1 MKHCSI
7 DTMTRKIAILTQP
20 LCSNYGGILQ
30 CYALQTV
37 LERMGCDVTVLNRQ
51 GVPQK
56 LTFLLFVLRCVSML
70 KCVFRRHV
78 LGRKEW
84 YVQKPWAENYAPYR
98 AQEGLW
104 GNPRFLQAFVREHIH
119 QTKPLFSSQEL
130 GQAAEDGQFDSFVV
144 GSDQVWREEYAP
156 EITDYFLG
164 FLPESDRRPK
174 VAYAASF
181 GLERVGISDE
191 KLERCRQL
199 AQRFTA
205 VSVRE
210 QSAVRLAKEVLAVDA
225 RWVLDPTLLLP
236 AEDYQFAG
244 RSKGKNWAGVATYI
258 LDGNEAKS
266 QVVSDVSKTFS
277 LSVKAINFSMLSE
290 DIQSDDMLPVEEWL
304 RAFAQADFVVTD
316 SFHGCVFS
324 IIHRKPFIAI
334 ANGERGIDR
343 FNSLLGYFGLQD
355 RLVFSMEDYRQ
366 KRSSLLAPI
375 NFAPVAEKLAQAQE
389 TSLAFLKEAL
399 SL

>member
-20 LCSNYGGILQ
+20 LYSNYGGILQ

-37 LERMGCDVTVLNRQ
+37 LERMGCEVTVLNRRW
-51 GVPQK
+51 VAPK
-56 LTFLLFVLRCVSML
+56 LTFLLFILRCVSML

-78 LGRKEW
+78 LGQKEW
-84 YVQKPWAENYAPYR
+84 HVLKPWMEYYVPYC
-98 AQEGLW
+98 AMEGLW

-119 QTKPLFSSQEL
+119 QTKPLYSSLEL
-130 GQAAEDGQFDSFVV
+130 EQAAEEGQFDSFVV
-144 GSDQVWREEYAP
+144 GSDQVWREQYAP

-164 FLPESDRRPK
+164 FLSDSDCRPK

-199 AQRFTA
+199 SQKFTS

-210 QSAVRLAKEVLAVDA
+210 QSAVRLAKEALAVDA
-225 RWVLDPTLLLP
+225 RWVLDPTLLLS
-236 AEDYQFAG
+236 AEDYQFDG
-244 RSKGKNWAGVATYI
+244 RSTGKNWAGVAIYI
-258 LDGNEAKS
+258 LDGDETKS
-266 QVVSDVSKTFS
+266 QVVGDVSTS
-277 LSVKAINFSMLSE
+277 LSLPVKAMSLSLQAE
-290 DIQSDDMLPVEEWL
+290 DGQQDDMLPVEEWL
-304 RAFAQADFVVTD
+304 RAFAQTDFVVTD

-334 ANGERGIDR
+334 ANEGRGIDR
-343 FNSLLGYFGLQD
+343 FTSLLGYFGLQD

-375 NFAPVAEKLAQAQE
+375 DFAPIAEKLAQAQK

>member
-7 DTMTRKIAILTQP
+7 DTMTRKIALLTLP
-20 LCSNYGGILQ
+20 MCPNYGGILQ

-37 LERMGCDVTVLNRQ
+37 LERMGCEVTVLNRRWA
-51 GVPQK
+51 VPK

-78 LGRKEW
+78 LGQKEW
-84 YVQKPWAENYAPYR
+84 HVQKPWAESYVPYR
-98 AQEGLW
+98 ATEGLW
-104 GNPRFLQAFVREHIH
+104 GNPRFLQAFVRKHIH
-119 QTKPLFSSQEL
+119 LTKPLYSSQEL
-130 GQAAEDGQFDSFVV
+130 GQAAEEGQFDSFVV
-144 GSDQVWREEYAP
+144 GSDQVWREWYAP

-164 FLPESDRRPK
+164 FLPDSDHRPK

-210 QSAVRLAKEVLAVDA
+210 QSAVRLVKEALAVDA
-225 RWVLDPTLLLP
+225 RWVLDPTLLLT
-236 AEDYQFAG
+236 AEDYQFAA
-244 RSKGKNWAGVATYI
+244 RSTGKNWAGVVTYI
-258 LDGNEAKS
+258 LDGNEVKS
-266 QVVSDVSKTFS
+266 QVTNDVSNTFS
-277 LSVKAINFSMLSE
+277 LPVRPISVSPLAVDIQTVDMLS
-290 DIQSDDMLPVEEWL
+290 VENWL
-304 RAFAQADFVVTD
+304 HAFAQADFVVTD

-324 IIHRKPFIAI
+324 IICRKPFIAI
-334 ANGERGIDR
+334 ANGFRGIGR
-343 FNSLLGYFGLQD
+343 ITSLLGYFGLQD
-355 RLVFSMEDYRQ
+355 RLVFSLEDYRQ
-366 KRSSLLAPI
+366 KRSALLAPI
-375 NFAPVAEKLAQAQE
+375 DFAPVAEKLTQAQE
-389 TSLAFLKEAL
+389 SSLAFLKEAL

>member
-7 DTMTRKIAILTQP
+7 DTMKRKIALLTLP
-20 LCSNYGGILQ
+20 MCPNYGGILQ
-30 CYALQTV
+30 CYALQAV
-37 LERMGCDVTVLNRQ
+37 LERMGCEVTVLNRRW
-51 GVPQK
+51 VAPK

-98 AQEGLW
+98 TMEGLW

-119 QTKPLFSSQEL
+119 QTKSLFSSQEL
-130 GQAAEDGQFDSFVV
+130 GQAAEEGQFDSFVV
-144 GSDQVWREEYAP
+144 GSDQVWREQYAP

-164 FLPESDRRPK
+164 FLPDSDRRPK

-199 AQRFTA
+199 SQKFTS

-225 RWVLDPTLLLP
+225 RWVLDPTLLLL
-236 AEDYQFAG
+236 AADFQFAS
-244 RSKGKNWAGVATYI
+244 RSTGKNWAGVATYI
-258 LDGNEAKS
+258 LDGSEAKS
-266 QVVSDVSKTFS
+266 RVVGDVSTS
-277 LSVKAINFSMLSE
+277 LSLPVKAMSLSPQSE
-290 DIQSDDMLPVEEWL
+290 DGQQDDMLPVEEWL

-324 IIHRKPFIAI
+324 IIHRKPFIAV
-334 ANGERGIDR
+334 ANEGRGIDR
-343 FNSLLGYFGLQD
+343 FTSLLGYLGLQD

-366 KRSSLLAPI
+366 KRSALLAPI
-375 NFAPVAEKLAQAQE
+375 DFAPVAEKLAQAQE

>member
-7 DTMTRKIAILTQP
+7 DTMTRKIALLTLP
-20 LCSNYGGILQ
+20 LHFNYGGILQ

-37 LERMGCDVTVLNRQ
+37 LERMGCEVTVLNRQ
-51 GVPQK
+51 PKKPMSLV
-56 LTFLLFVLRCVSML
+56 LLFLFRCVSMF
-70 KCVFRRHV
+70 KCMFRRYL
-78 LGRKEW
+78 LGEKEW
-84 YVQKPWAENYAPYR
+84 RVQKPWDSYYMPCR
-98 AQEGLW
+98 AKAMLG

-119 QTKPLFSSQEL
+119 QTKPLYSSQEL
-130 GQAAEDGQFDSFVV
+130 GQAAEEGQFDSFVV

-164 FLPESDRRPK
+164 FLPDSDRRPK

-205 VSVRE
+205 VFVRE
-210 QSAVRLAKEVLAVDA
+210 QSAVRLAKDVLAVDA
-225 RWVLDPTLLLP
+225 RWVLDPTLLLT

-343 FNSLLGYFGLQD
+343 FTSLLGYFGLQD

-366 KRSSLLAPI
+366 KRSALLAPI
-375 NFAPVAEKLAQAQE
+375 DFAPVAEKLAQAQE

>member
-20 LCSNYGGILQ
+20 LHSNYGGILQ

-37 LERMGCDVTVLNRQ
+37 LERMGCEVTVLNRRW
-51 GVPQK
+51 VAPK
-56 LTFLLFVLRCVSML
+56 LTFLLFILRCVSML

-78 LGRKEW
+78 LGQKEW
-84 YVQKPWAENYAPYR
+84 HVQKPWAENYAPYR
-98 AQEGLW
+98 TMEGLW

-130 GQAAEDGQFDSFVV
+130 GQEAEEEQFDSFVV
-144 GSDQVWREEYAP
+144 GSDQVWREQYAP

-164 FLPESDRRPK
+164 FLPDSDRRPK

-181 GLERVGISDE
+181 GLERVGISNE
-191 KLERCRQL
+191 KLKHCRQL

-236 AEDYQFAG
+236 AADFQFAS
-244 RSKGKNWAGVATYI
+244 RSTGKNWAGVATYI

-266 QVVSDVSKTFS
+266 QVVSDVSNTFS
-277 LSVKAINFSMLSE
+277 LPVKAISVNTQTE
-290 DIQSDDMLPVEEWL
+290 DEHSVDMLPVEEWL

-324 IIHRKPFIAI
+324 IIHRKPFIVV
-334 ANGERGIDR
+334 ANVGRGIGR
-343 FNSLLGYFGLQD
+343 FTSLLGYFGLQD

-375 NFAPVAEKLAQAQE
+375 DSAPVAEKLAQAQE

>member
-7 DTMTRKIAILTQP
+7 DTMTRKIAILTLP
-20 LCSNYGGILQ
+20 LHSNYGGILQ

-37 LERMGCDVTVLNRQ
+37 LERMGCEVTVLNRQ
-51 GVPQK
+51 PKKPMSLV
-56 LTFLLFVLRCVSML
+56 LLFLLRCVSMF
-70 KCVFRRHV
+70 KCMFRRYL
-78 LGRKEW
+78 LGEKEW
-84 YVQKPWAENYAPYR
+84 RVQKPWDSFYMPYR
-98 AQEGLW
+98 AKAMLG

-119 QTKPLFSSQEL
+119 QTKPLYSSQEL
-130 GQAAEDGQFDSFVV
+130 GQAAEEGQFDFFVV
-144 GSDQVWREEYAP
+144 GSDQVWREQYAP

-164 FLPESDRRPK
+164 FLPDSDRRPK

-199 AQRFTA
+199 SQKFTS

-210 QSAVRLAKEVLAVDA
+210 QSAVRLAKEVLDMDA
-225 RWVLDPTLLLP
+225 RWVLDPTMLLS
-236 AEDYQFAG
+236 AEDYKFAS
-244 RSKGKNWAGVATYI
+244 RSTEKSWAGVVTYI
-258 LDGNEAKS
+258 LDGNEIDS
-266 QVVSDVSKTFS
+266 QVVRDVSNS
-277 LSVKAINFSMLSE
+277 LF
-290 DIQSDDMLPVEEWL
+290 LPVEAISLCPLDKNGFPAVMFPVEWWL
-304 RAFAQADFVVTD
+304 NSFAQADFVVTD

-324 IIHRKPFIAI
+324 IIYRKPFIAI

-343 FNSLLGYFGLQD
+343 FKSLLGYFGLQD

-366 KRSSLLAPI
+366 KRSALLAPI
-375 NFAPVAEKLAQAQE
+375 DFAPVAEKLAQAQE

>member
-1 MKHCSI
+1 MI
-7 DTMTRKIAILTQP
+7 RKIAILTLP
-20 LCSNYGGILQ
+20 MCPNYGGILQ

-37 LERMGCDVTVLNRQ
+37 LERMGCEVTVLNRKQ
-51 GVPQK
+51 VAPK

-84 YVQKPWAENYAPYR
+84 HVQKPWAEYYVPYR

-104 GNPRFLQAFVREHIH
+104 GNPCFLQAFVREHIH
-119 QTKPLFSSQEL
+119 QTKPLFSSLEL
-130 GQAAEDGQFDSFVV
+130 GQAAEEEQFDSFVV
-144 GSDQVWREEYAP
+144 GSDQVWREQYAP

-164 FLPESDRRPK
+164 FLPDSDRRPK

-210 QSAVRLAKEVLAVDA
+210 QSAVRLAKEALAVDA

-236 AEDYQFAG
+236 AEDYQFAA
-244 RSKGKNWAGVATYI
+244 RSTGKNWAGVVTYI

-266 QVVSDVSKTFS
+266 QVTNDVSNTFS
-277 LSVKAINFSMLSE
+277 LPVRPISVSPLAV
-290 DIQSDDMLPVEEWL
+290 DIQTVDMLPVEDWL

-343 FNSLLGYFGLQD
+343 FTSLLGYFGLQD
-355 RLVFSMEDYRQ
+355 RLVFSMEDYYQ

-375 NFAPVAEKLAQAQE
+375 DFAPVAEKLAKAQE
-389 TSLAFLKEAL
+389 TSLAFLREAL

>member
-7 DTMTRKIAILTQP
+7 DTMTRKIALLTLP
-20 LCSNYGGILQ
+20 LHSNYGGILQ

-37 LERMGCDVTVLNRQ
+37 LERMGCEVTVLNRQ
-51 GVPQK
+51 PKKPMSLV
-56 LTFLLFVLRCVSML
+56 LLFLLRCVSMF
-70 KCVFRRHV
+70 KCMFRRYL
-78 LGRKEW
+78 LGEKEW
-84 YVQKPWAENYAPYR
+84 RVQKPWDSFYMPYR
-98 AQEGLW
+98 AKAMLG

-119 QTKPLFSSQEL
+119 QTKPLYSSQEL
-130 GQAAEDGQFDSFVV
+130 GQAAEEGQFDSFVV
-144 GSDQVWREEYAP
+144 GSDQVWREQYAP

-164 FLPESDRRPK
+164 FLPDSDRRPK

-199 AQRFTA
+199 SQKFTS

-210 QSAVRLAKEVLAVDA
+210 QSAVRLAKEVLDMDA
-225 RWVLDPTLLLP
+225 RWVLDPTMLLS
-236 AEDYQFAG
+236 AEDYKFAS
-244 RSKGKNWAGVATYI
+244 RSTEKSWAGVVTYI
-258 LDGNEAKS
+258 LDGNEIDS
-266 QVVSDVSKTFS
+266 QVVRDVSNS
-277 LSVKAINFSMLSE
+277 LF
-290 DIQSDDMLPVEEWL
+290 LPVEAISLCPLDKNGFPAVMFPVEWWL
-304 RAFAQADFVVTD
+304 NSFAQADFVVTD

-324 IIHRKPFIAI
+324 IIYRKPFIAI

-343 FNSLLGYFGLQD
+343 FKSLLGYFGLQD

-366 KRSSLLAPI
+366 KRSALLAPI
-375 NFAPVAEKLAQAQE
+375 DFAPVAEKLAQAQE
-389 TSLAFLKEAL
+389 TSLAFLREAL

>member
-20 LCSNYGGILQ
+20 LYSNYGGILQ

-37 LERMGCDVTVLNRQ
+37 LERMGCKVTVLNRKQ
-51 GVPQK
+51 VAPK

-84 YVQKPWAENYAPYR
+84 HVQKPWAEYYAPYR

-104 GNPRFLQAFVREHIH
+104 GNSRFLQAFVHEHIH

-130 GQAAEDGQFDSFVV
+130 GQAAEEGQFDSFVV
-144 GSDQVWREEYAP
+144 GSDQVWREPYAP

-164 FLPESDRRPK
+164 FLPDSDRRPK

-181 GLERVGISDE
+181 GLERVGISNE
-191 KLERCRQL
+191 KLKRCRQL

-210 QSAVRLAKEVLAVDA
+210 QSAVRLAKDALAVDA

-236 AEDYQFAG
+236 AEDYQFAA
-244 RSKGKNWAGVATYI
+244 RSKGKNWAGVVTYI
-258 LDGNEAKS
+258 LDGNEVKS
-266 QVVSDVSKTFS
+266 QVTNDVSNTFS
-277 LSVKAINFSMLSE
+277 LPVKAINVSMQTKDE
-290 DIQSDDMLPVEEWL
+290 QSVDMLPVEEWL

-324 IIHRKPFIAI
+324 IIHRKPFVAI
-334 ANGERGIDR
+334 ANVGRGIDR
-343 FNSLLGYFGLQD
+343 FTSLLGYFGLQD
-355 RLVFSMEDYRQ
+355 RLVFSMEDYRK
-366 KRSSLLAPI
+366 KRSALLAPI
-375 NFAPVAEKLAQAQE
+375 DFAPVAEKLTQAQE

>member
-1 MKHCSI
+1 
-7 DTMTRKIAILTQP
+7 
-20 LCSNYGGILQ
+20 
-30 CYALQTV
+30 
-37 LERMGCDVTVLNRQ
+37 MGCEVTVLNRRWA
-51 GVPQK
+51 VPK
-56 LTFLLFVLRCVSML
+56 LTFLLFILRCVSML

-98 AQEGLW
+98 TMEGLW

-130 GQAAEDGQFDSFVV
+130 GQAAEEGKYDSFVV
-144 GSDQVWREEYAP
+144 GSDQVWREQYAP

-164 FLPESDRRPK
+164 FLPGSDRRPK
-174 VAYAASF
+174 VVYAASF
-181 GLERVGISDE
+181 GLGRVGISDE

-199 AQRFTA
+199 SQKFTS

-225 RWVLDPTLLLP
+225 RWVLDPTLLLS
-236 AEDYQFAG
+236 AEDYQFDG
-244 RSKGKNWAGVATYI
+244 RSTGKNWAGVATYI
-258 LDGNEAKS
+258 LDGNETKS
-266 QVVSDVSKTFS
+266 QVVGDVSTS
-277 LSVKAINFSMLSE
+277 LSLPVKAMSLSPQAE
-290 DIQSDDMLPVEEWL
+290 DGQQDDMLPVEEWL

-334 ANGERGIDR
+334 ANEGRGIDR
-343 FNSLLGYFGLQD
+343 FTSLLGYFGLQD

-375 NFAPVAEKLAQAQE
+375 DFAPVAEKLAQAQE

>member
-7 DTMTRKIAILTQP
+7 GTMTRKIALLTLP
-20 LCSNYGGILQ
+20 LHSNYGGILQ

-37 LERMGCDVTVLNRQ
+37 LERMGCEVTVLNRRW
-51 GVPQK
+51 VAPK
-56 LTFLLFVLRCVSML
+56 LTFLLFILRCVSML

-78 LGRKEW
+78 LGQKEW
-84 YVQKPWAENYAPYR
+84 HVQKPWAENYAPYR
-98 AQEGLW
+98 TMEGLW

-119 QTKPLFSSQEL
+119 QTKPLFSSQKL
-130 GQAAEDGQFDSFVV
+130 GQAAEEGQFDSFVV
-144 GSDQVWREEYAP
+144 GSDQVWREQYAP

-164 FLPESDRRPK
+164 FLPDSDRRPK

-199 AQRFTA
+199 SQKFTS

-225 RWVLDPTLLLP
+225 RWVLDPTLLLS
-236 AEDYQFAG
+236 AENYQFDG
-244 RSKGKNWAGVATYI
+244 RSAGKNWAGVATYI
-258 LDGNEAKS
+258 LDGNETKS
-266 QVVSDVSKTFS
+266 QVVGDVSTS
-277 LSVKAINFSMLSE
+277 LSLPVKAMSLSPLAE
-290 DIQSDDMLPVEEWL
+290 DGQQDDMLPVEEWL

-334 ANGERGIDR
+334 ANEGRGTDR
-343 FNSLLGYFGLQD
+343 FTSLLGYFGLQD

-366 KRSSLLAPI
+366 KRS
-375 NFAPVAEKLAQAQE
+375 
-389 TSLAFLKEAL
+389 KEIVPPNYAVL
-399 SL
+399 S

>member
-1 MKHCSI
+1 
-7 DTMTRKIAILTQP
+7 MTRKIALLTLP
-20 LCSNYGGILQ
+20 LHSNYGGILQ

-37 LERMGCDVTVLNRQ
+37 LERMGCEVTVLNRQ
-51 GVPQK
+51 PKKPMFLV
-56 LTFLLFVLRCVSML
+56 LLFLLRCVSMF
-70 KCVFRRHV
+70 KCMFRRYL
-78 LGRKEW
+78 LGEKEW
-84 YVQKPWAENYAPYR
+84 RVQKPWDSFYMPYR
-98 AQEGLW
+98 AKAMLG

-119 QTKPLFSSQEL
+119 QTKPLYSSQEL
-130 GQAAEDGQFDSFVV
+130 GLAAEEGQFDFFVV
-144 GSDQVWREEYAP
+144 GSDQVWREQYAP

-164 FLPESDRRPK
+164 FLPDSDRRPK

-199 AQRFTA
+199 SQKFTS

-210 QSAVRLAKEVLAVDA
+210 QSAVRLAKEVLDMDA
-225 RWVLDPTLLLP
+225 RWVLDPTMLLS
-236 AEDYQFAG
+236 AEDYKFAS
-244 RSKGKNWAGVATYI
+244 RSTEKSWAGVVTYI
-258 LDGNEAKS
+258 LDGNEIDS
-266 QVVSDVSKTFS
+266 QVVRDVSNS
-277 LSVKAINFSMLSE
+277 LF
-290 DIQSDDMLPVEEWL
+290 LPVEAISLCPLDKNGFPAVMFPVEWWL
-304 RAFAQADFVVTD
+304 NSFAQADFVVTD

-324 IIHRKPFIAI
+324 IIYRKPFIAI

-343 FNSLLGYFGLQD
+343 FKSLLGYFGLQD

-366 KRSSLLAPI
+366 KRSALLAPI
-375 NFAPVAEKLAQAQE
+375 DFAPVAEKLAQAQE

>member
-37 LERMGCDVTVLNRQ
+37 LERMGCEVTVLNRQ
-51 GVPQK
+51 PKKPVSLVLQ
-56 LTFLLFVLRCVSML
+56 FLFRCVSMF
-70 KCVFRRHV
+70 KCMFRRYL
-78 LGRKEW
+78 LGEKEW
-84 YVQKPWAENYAPYR
+84 RVQKPWDSYYMPCR
-98 AQEGLW
+98 AKAMLG
-104 GNPRFLQAFVREHIH
+104 GNPCFLQAFVREHIH
-119 QTKPLFSSQEL
+119 QTKPLYSSQEL

-144 GSDQVWREEYAP
+144 GSDQVWREQYAP

-164 FLPESDRRPK
+164 FLPDSDRRQR

-191 KLERCRQL
+191 KLGRCRQL
-199 AQRFTA
+199 SQKFTS

-210 QSAVRLAKEVLAVDA
+210 QSAVRLAKEVLDMDA
-225 RWVLDPTLLLP
+225 RWVLDPTMLLS
-236 AEDYQFAG
+236 AEDYKFAS
-244 RSKGKNWAGVATYI
+244 RSTEKSWAGVVTYI
-258 LDGNEAKS
+258 LDGNEIDS
-266 QVVSDVSKTFS
+266 QVVRDVSNS
-277 LSVKAINFSMLSE
+277 LF
-290 DIQSDDMLPVEEWL
+290 LPVEAISLCPLDKNGFPAVMFPVEWWL
-304 RAFAQADFVVTD
+304 NSFAQADFVVTD

-324 IIHRKPFIAI
+324 IIYRKPFIAI

-343 FNSLLGYFGLQD
+343 FKSLLGYFGLQD

-375 NFAPVAEKLAQAQE
+375 DFAPVAEKLAQAQE

>member
-1 MKHCSI
+1 MKH
-7 DTMTRKIAILTQP
+7 KIALLTLP
-20 LCSNYGGILQ
+20 MCPNYGGILQ

-37 LERMGCDVTVLNRQ
+37 LERMGCEVTVLNRRW
-51 GVPQK
+51 VAPK
-56 LTFLLFVLRCVSML
+56 LTFLLFILRCVSML
-70 KCVFRRHV
+70 KCVFRRHM

-84 YVQKPWAENYAPYR
+84 HVQKPWAENYAPYR
-98 AQEGLW
+98 TMEGLW
-104 GNPRFLQAFVREHIH
+104 GNPRFLQAFVRERIH
-119 QTKPLFSSQEL
+119 QTKPLLSSQEL
-130 GQAAEDGQFDSFVV
+130 GQAAEEGQFDSFVV
-144 GSDQVWREEYAP
+144 GSDQVWRDQYAP

-164 FLPESDRRPK
+164 FLPDSDRRPK

-181 GLERVGISDE
+181 GLDRVSISDE

-199 AQRFTA
+199 ALRFTA

-210 QSAVRLAKEVLAVDA
+210 QSAVRLAREALAVDA

-236 AEDYQFAG
+236 AEDYQFAA
-244 RSKGKNWAGVATYI
+244 RSTGKNWAGVVTYI
-258 LDGNEAKS
+258 LDGNEVKS
-266 QVVSDVSKTFS
+266 QVTNDVSNTFS
-277 LSVKAINFSMLSE
+277 LPVRPISVSLLAV
-290 DIQSDDMLPVEEWL
+290 DIQTVDMLPVEDWL

-343 FNSLLGYFGLQD
+343 FTSLLGYFGLQD

-366 KRSSLLAPI
+366 KRSALLAPI
-375 NFAPVAEKLAQAQE
+375 DFAPVAEKLAKAQE
-389 TSLAFLKEAL
+389 TSLAFLREAL

>member
-1 MKHCSI
+1 MK
-7 DTMTRKIAILTQP
+7 RKIAILTQP
-20 LCSNYGGILQ
+20 LHSNYGGILQ

-37 LERMGCDVTVLNRQ
+37 LERMGCEVTVLNRRR
-51 GVPQK
+51 VPQK

-84 YVQKPWAENYAPYR
+84 YVQKPWAESYVPYR

-119 QTKPLFSSQEL
+119 QTKPLFSSLEL
-130 GQAAEDGQFDSFVV
+130 GQAAEEGKYDFFVV
-144 GSDQVWREEYAP
+144 GSDQVWREQYAP

-164 FLPESDRRPK
+164 FLPESDHRPK
-174 VAYAASF
+174 VVYAASF
-181 GLERVGISDE
+181 GLERVAISDE

-199 AQRFTA
+199 SQKFTS

-225 RWVLDPTLLLP
+225 RWVLDPTLLLS
-236 AEDYQFAG
+236 AVDYQFAS
-244 RSKGKNWAGVATYI
+244 RSTGKNWAGVATYI
-258 LDGNEAKS
+258 LDGNETKS
-266 QVVSDVSKTFS
+266 QVVCDVSTS
-277 LSVKAINFSMLSE
+277 LSLPVKAMSLSPQAE
-290 DIQSDDMLPVEEWL
+290 DGQQDDMLPVEEWL
-304 RAFAQADFVVTD
+304 RAFAQADFVITD

-343 FNSLLGYFGLQD
+343 FTSLLGYLGLQD

-366 KRSSLLAPI
+366 KRSALLAPI
-375 NFAPVAEKLAQAQE
+375 DFAPVAEKLAKAQDS
-389 TSLAFLKEAL
+389 SLAFLKEAL

>member
-1 MKHCSI
+1 MI
-7 DTMTRKIAILTQP
+7 RKIAILTQP
-20 LCSNYGGILQ
+20 LHSNYGGILQ

-37 LERMGCDVTVLNRQ
+37 LERMGCEVTVLNRRW
-51 GVPQK
+51 VAPK
-56 LTFLLFVLRCVSML
+56 LTFLLFILRCVSML

-98 AQEGLW
+98 TMEGLW
-104 GNPRFLQAFVREHIH
+104 GNPRFLQTFVREHIH

-130 GQAAEDGQFDSFVV
+130 GQAAEDGKYDFFVV

-164 FLPESDRRPK
+164 FLPDSDRRPK

-191 KLERCRQL
+191 KLEHCRQL

-210 QSAVRLAKEVLAVDA
+210 QSAVRLAKEALAVDA

-236 AEDYQFAG
+236 AEDYQFAA
-244 RSKGKNWAGVATYI
+244 RSTGKNWAGVVTYI

-266 QVVSDVSKTFS
+266 QVTNDVSNTFS
-277 LSVKAINFSMLSE
+277 LPVRPISVSLLAV
-290 DIQSDDMLPVEEWL
+290 DIQTVDMLPVEEWL
-304 RAFAQADFVVTD
+304 RAFAQADFVITD

-334 ANGERGIDR
+334 ANEGRGIDR
-343 FNSLLGYFGLQD
+343 FTSLLGYLGLQD

-366 KRSSLLAPI
+366 KRSALLAPI
-375 NFAPVAEKLAQAQE
+375 DFAPVAEKLAQAQE
-389 TSLAFLKEAL
+389 SSLAFLKEAL

>member
-1 MKHCSI
+1 
-7 DTMTRKIAILTQP
+7 MTRKIAILTQP
-20 LCSNYGGILQ
+20 LHSNYGGILQ

-37 LERMGCDVTVLNRQ
+37 LERMGCEVTVQNRRW
-51 GVPQK
+51 VAPK
-56 LTFLLFVLRCVSML
+56 LTFLLFILRCVSML

-78 LGRKEW
+78 LGQKEW
-84 YVQKPWAENYAPYR
+84 HVQKPWAEYYVPYR

-130 GQAAEDGQFDSFVV
+130 GKAAEDGEFDSFVV
-144 GSDQVWREEYAP
+144 GSDQVWREQYAP

-164 FLPESDRRPK
+164 FLPECDHRPK
-174 VAYAASF
+174 VVYAASF
-181 GLERVGISDE
+181 GLERVDISDE
-191 KLERCRQL
+191 KLECCRQL
-199 AQRFTA
+199 SQKFTS

-225 RWVLDPTLLLP
+225 RWVLDPTLLLS

-244 RSKGKNWAGVATYI
+244 RSAGKNWAGVATYI
-258 LDGNEAKS
+258 LDGNETKS
-266 QVVSDVSKTFS
+266 QMVGDVSTS
-277 LSVKAINFSMLSE
+277 LSLPVKAISLSPLAE
-290 DIQSDDMLPVEEWL
+290 DGQQDDMLPVEEWL

-334 ANGERGIDR
+334 ANEGRGIDR
-343 FNSLLGYFGLQD
+343 FTSLLGYLGLQD

-375 NFAPVAEKLAQAQE
+375 DFAPIAEKLAQAQE

>member
-7 DTMTRKIAILTQP
+7 DTMTRKIALLTLP
-20 LCSNYGGILQ
+20 LHSNYGGILQ

-37 LERMGCDVTVLNRQ
+37 LERMGCEVTVLNRQ
-51 GVPQK
+51 PKKPVS
-56 LTFLLFVLRCVSML
+56 LVLLFLFRCVSML
-70 KCVFRRHV
+70 KCMFRRYL
-78 LGRKEW
+78 LGKKEW
-84 YVQKPWAENYAPYR
+84 RVQKPWDSYYMPCRSKAEF
-98 AQEGLW
+98 G

-130 GQAAEDGQFDSFVV
+130 GQAAEKGQFDSFVV
-144 GSDQVWREEYAP
+144 GSDQVWREQYAP

-164 FLPESDRRPK
+164 FLSECDHRPK
-174 VAYAASF
+174 VVYAASF

-199 AQRFTA
+199 SQKFTS

-225 RWVLDPTLLLP
+225 RWVLDPTLLLS
-236 AEDYQFAG
+236 AKDYQFDG
-244 RSKGKNWAGVATYI
+244 RSTGKKWAGVVTYI
-258 LDGNEAKS
+258 LDGNETKS
-266 QVVSDVSKTFS
+266 QVVSDVSNS
-277 LSVKAINFSMLSE
+277 LFLPVEAISLCPLDKNGFPAV
-290 DIQSDDMLPVEEWL
+290 MLPVEWWL
-304 RAFAQADFVVTD
+304 NSFAQADFVVTD

-334 ANGERGIDR
+334 ANEERGIDR
-343 FNSLLGYFGLQD
+343 FTSLLGYLGLQD

-375 NFAPVAEKLAQAQE
+375 DFAPVAEKLAQAQE

>member
-7 DTMTRKIAILTQP
+7 DTMTRKIALLTLP
-20 LCSNYGGILQ
+20 LHSNYGGILQ

-37 LERMGCDVTVLNRQ
+37 LERMGCEVTVLNRQ
-51 GVPQK
+51 PKKPMSLV
-56 LTFLLFVLRCVSML
+56 LLFLLRCVSMF
-70 KCVFRRHV
+70 KCMFRRYL
-78 LGRKEW
+78 LGEKEW
-84 YVQKPWAENYAPYR
+84 RVQKPWDSFYMPYR
-98 AQEGLW
+98 AKAMLG

-119 QTKPLFSSQEL
+119 QTKPLYSSQEL
-130 GQAAEDGQFDSFVV
+130 GQAAEEGQFDFFVV
-144 GSDQVWREEYAP
+144 GSDQVWREQYAP

-164 FLPESDRRPK
+164 FLPDSDRRPK

-199 AQRFTA
+199 SQKFTS

-210 QSAVRLAKEVLAVDA
+210 QSAVRLAKEVLDMDA
-225 RWVLDPTLLLP
+225 RWVLDPTMLLS
-236 AEDYQFAG
+236 AEDYKFAS
-244 RSKGKNWAGVATYI
+244 RSTEKSWAGVVTYI
-258 LDGNEAKS
+258 LDGNEIDS
-266 QVVSDVSKTFS
+266 QVVRDVSNS
-277 LSVKAINFSMLSE
+277 LF
-290 DIQSDDMLPVEEWL
+290 LPVEAISLCPLDKNGFPAVMFPVEWWL
-304 RAFAQADFVVTD
+304 NSFAQADFVVTD

-324 IIHRKPFIAI
+324 IIYRKPFIAI

-343 FNSLLGYFGLQD
+343 FKSLLGYFGLQD

-366 KRSSLLAPI
+366 KRSALLAPI
-375 NFAPVAEKLAQAQE
+375 DFAPVAEKLVQAQE

>member
-7 DTMTRKIAILTQP
+7 DTMTRKIALLTLP
-20 LCSNYGGILQ
+20 LHFNYGGILQ

-51 GVPQK
+51 PKKPVS
-56 LTFLLFVLRCVSML
+56 LVLLFLFRCVSMF
-70 KCVFRRHV
+70 KCMFRRYL
-78 LGRKEW
+78 LGEKEW
-84 YVQKPWAENYAPYR
+84 RVQKPWDSYYMPCR
-98 AQEGLW
+98 AKAMLG

-119 QTKPLFSSQEL
+119 QTKPLYSSQEL
-130 GQAAEDGQFDSFVV
+130 GQAAEEGQFDSFVV
-144 GSDQVWREEYAP
+144 GSDQVWREQYAP

-164 FLPESDRRPK
+164 FLPDSDRRPK

-191 KLERCRQL
+191 KLEHCRQL

-210 QSAVRLAKEVLAVDA
+210 QSAVRLAKEVLDMDA
-225 RWVLDPTLLLP
+225 RWVLDPTMLLS
-236 AEDYQFAG
+236 AEDYKFAS
-244 RSKGKNWAGVATYI
+244 RSTEKSWAGVVTYI
-258 LDGNEAKS
+258 LDGNEIDS
-266 QVVSDVSKTFS
+266 QVVRDVSNS
-277 LSVKAINFSMLSE
+277 LF
-290 DIQSDDMLPVEEWL
+290 LPVEAISLCPLDKNGFPAVMFPVEWWL
-304 RAFAQADFVVTD
+304 NSFAQADFVVTD

-324 IIHRKPFIAI
+324 IIYRKPFIAI

-343 FNSLLGYFGLQD
+343 FKSLLGYFGLQD

-375 NFAPVAEKLAQAQE
+375 DFAPVAEKLAQAQE

>member
-1 MKHCSI
+1 MKH
-7 DTMTRKIAILTQP
+7 KIAILTQP
-20 LCSNYGGILQ
+20 LLSNYGGILQ

-37 LERMGCDVTVLNRQ
+37 LERMGCDVTVLNRRW
-51 GVPQK
+51 VAPK

-98 AQEGLW
+98 TMEGLW

-119 QTKPLFSSQEL
+119 QTKSLFSSQEL
-130 GQAAEDGQFDSFVV
+130 GQAAEEGQFDSFVV
-144 GSDQVWREEYAP
+144 GSDQVWREQYAP

-164 FLPESDRRPK
+164 FLPDSDRRPK

-199 AQRFTA
+199 SQKFTS

-225 RWVLDPTLLLP
+225 RWVLDPTLLLL
-236 AEDYQFAG
+236 AADFQFAS
-244 RSKGKNWAGVATYI
+244 RSTGKNWAGVATYI
-258 LDGNEAKS
+258 LDGSEAKS
-266 QVVSDVSKTFS
+266 RVVGDVSTS
-277 LSVKAINFSMLSE
+277 LSLPVKAMSLSPQSE
-290 DIQSDDMLPVEEWL
+290 DGQQDDMLPVEEWL

-324 IIHRKPFIAI
+324 IIHRKPFIAV
-334 ANGERGIDR
+334 ANEGRGIDR
-343 FNSLLGYFGLQD
+343 FTSLLGYLGLQD

-366 KRSSLLAPI
+366 KRSALLAPI
-375 NFAPVAEKLAQAQE
+375 DFAPVAEKLAQAQE

>member
-7 DTMTRKIAILTQP
+7 GTMTRKIALLTLP
-20 LCSNYGGILQ
+20 LHSNYGGILQ

-37 LERMGCDVTVLNRQ
+37 LERMGCEVTVLNRRW
-51 GVPQK
+51 VAPK
-56 LTFLLFVLRCVSML
+56 LTFLLFILRCVSML

-78 LGRKEW
+78 LGQKEW
-84 YVQKPWAENYAPYR
+84 HVQKPWAEYYAPYR

-130 GQAAEDGQFDSFVV
+130 GQEAEEGQFDSFLV
-144 GSDQVWREEYAP
+144 GSDQVWREQYAP

-164 FLPESDRRPK
+164 FLPDSDRRPK

-181 GLERVGISDE
+181 GLERVGISNE
-191 KLERCRQL
+191 KLKRCRQL

-210 QSAVRLAKEVLAVDA
+210 QSAVCLAKEALGVDA
-225 RWVLDPTLLLP
+225 RWVLDPTLLLT
-236 AEDYQFAG
+236 AEDYPFAA
-244 RSKGKNWAGVATYI
+244 RSKGKNWAGVVTYI
-258 LDGNEAKS
+258 LDGNEVKS
-266 QVVSDVSKTFS
+266 QVTNDVSNTFS
-277 LSVKAINFSMLSE
+277 LPVKAINVSMQTKDE
-290 DIQSDDMLPVEEWL
+290 QSVDMLPVEEWL

-324 IIHRKPFIAI
+324 IIHRKPFVAI
-334 ANGERGIDR
+334 ANVGRGIDR
-343 FNSLLGYFGLQD
+343 FTSLLGYFGLQD
-355 RLVFSMEDYRQ
+355 RLVFSMEDYRK
-366 KRSSLLAPI
+366 KRS
-375 NFAPVAEKLAQAQE
+375 
-389 TSLAFLKEAL
+389 KEIVPPNYAVL
-399 SL
+399 S

>member
-1 MKHCSI
+1 
-7 DTMTRKIAILTQP
+7 MTRKIALLTLP
-20 LCSNYGGILQ
+20 MCPNYGGILQ

-37 LERMGCDVTVLNRQ
+37 LERMGCEVTMLDRRRVA
-51 GVPQK
+51 PK
-56 LTFLLFVLRCVSML
+56 LTFLLFILRCVSML

-84 YVQKPWAENYAPYR
+84 HVQKPWAEYYAPYR

-104 GNPRFLQAFVREHIH
+104 GNPRFLQAFVHEHIH
-119 QTKPLFSSQEL
+119 QTKPLFSSLEL
-130 GQAAEDGQFDSFVV
+130 GQAAEEGQFDFFVV
-144 GSDQVWREEYAP
+144 GSDQVWREQYAP

-164 FLPESDRRPK
+164 FLPDSDRRPK

-210 QSAVRLAKEVLAVDA
+210 QSAVRLAKEALAVDA
-225 RWVLDPTLLLP
+225 QWVLDPTLLLT
-236 AEDYQFAG
+236 AEDYQFAA
-244 RSKGKNWAGVATYI
+244 RSTGKNWAGVVTYI
-258 LDGNEAKS
+258 LDGDETKS
-266 QVVSDVSKTFS
+266 QVVGDVSTS
-277 LSVKAINFSMLSE
+277 LSLPVKAMSLSLQAE
-290 DIQSDDMLPVEEWL
+290 DGQQDDMLPVEEWL
-304 RAFAQADFVVTD
+304 RAFAQTDFVVTD

-334 ANGERGIDR
+334 ANEGRGIDR
-343 FNSLLGYFGLQD
+343 FISLLGYFGLQD
-355 RLVFSMEDYRQ
+355 RLVFSMEDYRK
-366 KRSSLLAPI
+366 KRSALLAPI
-375 NFAPVAEKLAQAQE
+375 DFAPVAEKLAQAQE
-389 TSLAFLKEAL
+389 TSLAFLREAL

>member
-7 DTMTRKIAILTQP
+7 DTMTRKIALLTLP
-20 LCSNYGGILQ
+20 LLSNYGGILQ
-30 CYALQTV
+30 CYALQAV
-37 LERMGCDVTVLNRQ
+37 LERMGGEVTLLNRRR
-51 GVPQK
+51 VAPR

-78 LGRKEW
+78 LGQKEW
-84 YVQKPWAENYAPYR
+84 HVQKPWTENYVPYR

-119 QTKPLFSSQEL
+119 QTKPLYSSLEL
-130 GQAAEDGQFDSFVV
+130 EQAAEEGQFDSFVV
-144 GSDQVWREEYAP
+144 GSDQVWREQYAP

-164 FLPESDRRPK
+164 FLPDSDRRPK

-210 QSAVRLAKEVLAVDA
+210 QSAVRLAKDALAVDA
-225 RWVLDPTLLLP
+225 RCVLDPTLLLP
-236 AEDYQFAG
+236 AEDYQFAD
-244 RSKGKNWAGVATYI
+244 RSMGKDWAGVITYI
-258 LDGNEAKS
+258 LDGSEAKS
-266 QVVSDVSKTFS
+266 QVASDVSNTFS
-277 LSVKAINFSMLSE
+277 LPLKALSISPQSE
-290 DIQSDDMLPVEEWL
+290 DVFLADMLPVEEWL

-316 SFHGCVFS
+316 SFHGCIFS
-324 IIHRKPFIAI
+324 IIHRKTFIVI
-334 ANGERGIDR
+334 ANGVRGIDR
-343 FNSLLGYFGLQD
+343 INSLLGYFGLQD

-366 KRSSLLAPI
+366 KRSALLAPI
-375 NFAPVAEKLAQAQE
+375 DFAPVAEKLAQAQE
-389 TSLAFLKEAL
+389 TSLAFLKDAL